1 MRNFIDKTGL
11 GILWS
16 QISTLFVRKVAGK
29 DLSTNDFTDD
39 LKTKLEGLEN
49 ATAGTADP
57 LMDAAT
63 ASVGTATAFARED
76 HVHPSDTSKLD
87 VAKVG
92 VANGAASLDA
102 TGKVPSEQ
110 LPSYVDDVVELLDIT
125 ATPPETYKDGDAY
138 FDTED
143 NTIYIA
149 EGTSTWGSKN
159 VAPEKGK
166 IYVNLADGGCYRWS
180 GSAMTKIATDDLVAM
195 TEGEIKAICV

>member
-11 GILWS
+11 GTLWG
-16 QISTLFVRKVAGK
+16 QISALFVRKVAGK

-49 ATAGTADP
+49 VTAGTADP
-57 LMDAAT
+57 LMDAAA

-110 LPSYVDDVVELLDIT
+110 LPSYVDDVIELKCFSDMPPADLGADESFFNT
-125 ATPPETYKDGDAY
+125 AANLIFT
-138 FDTED
+138 
-143 NTIYIA
+143 
-149 EGTSTWGSKN
+149 GTAGTGA
-159 VAPEKGK
+159 APEKGK
-166 IYVNLADGGCYRWS
+166 IYVNLEDEGCYRWS
-180 GSAMTKIATDDLVAM
+180 GSAMTKVATDDLVAM
-195 TEGEIKAICV
+195 TEEEIKAICI